1 MPLHVST
8 VVVPIDFSVA
18 SNGAIE
24 TALEIV
30 DSPSQIHL
38 IHVMLPL
45 ETMSPGVLLGD
56 ITDVAVMI
64 GTPGLEIADYAK
76 RHKADLILI
85 PSHGYHGMKRLFL
98 GSVAERVLRHAP
110 CRVLVLRRT
119 DNQ

>member
-56 ITDVAVMI
+56 ITDVCHQVSCSVI
-64 GTPGLEIADYAK
+64 SLTSLELK
-76 RHKADLILI
+76 K
-85 PSHGYHGMKRLFL
+85 
-98 GSVAERVLRHAP
+98 
-110 CRVLVLRRT
+110 
-119 DNQ
+119 